1 MRLTGKVAVITGAAR
16 GIGRAIAI
24 GYAREGASVVIADK
38 SCVEQMHAPLWEI
51 RSKGGKAIAVQTD
64 ISNLENHDALVNAA
78 VREFGRLD
86 ILVNNAGVAIHES
99 VLNST
104 PETWEQI
111 IGVNLRGAFFL
122 SCKAA
127 AVMAVNGGGKIINIA
142 SVHDSKPL
150 RERAVY
156 AVSKGGIAMMT
167 KSLALELAE
176 KNICV
181 NSISPGAVATDMN
194 RDALSDPVRRE
205 RLISRIPLGRIAEP
219 EDVVGAAVFLASA
232 ESNYVTGTT
241 IYVDGGL
248 LLS

>member
-1 MRLTGKVAVITGAAR
+1 MRLAGKVALITGAAR

-24 GYAREGASVVIADK
+24 GYAREGASVLMADK
-38 SCVEQMHAPLWEI
+38 LCVEQMQAPLREI
-51 RSKGGKAIAVQTD
+51 LSKDGKATAVQTD
-64 ISNLENHDALVNAA
+64 ISNLESHEALIHAA

-86 ILVNNAGVAIHES
+86 VLVNDAGITIHEP
-99 VLNST
+99 VLNPT

-111 IGVNLRGAFFL
+111 MGVNLRGAYFL
-122 SCKAA
+122 SCQAA
-127 AVMAVNGGGKIINIA
+127 AVMAANGGGKIINIA
-142 SVHDSKPL
+142 SVHDCKPL
-150 RERAVY
+150 RERAIY
-156 AVSKGGIAMMT
+156 AISKGGVAMMT
-167 KSLALELAE
+167 KSLALELAG

-219 EDVVGAAVFLASA
+219 EEIVGAAVFLASS

-248 LLS
+248 LLY

>member
-1 MRLTGKVAVITGAAR
+1 MRLAGRVAVVTGSAR

-24 GYAREGASVVIADK
+24 GYAREGASVVIVDKLCADR
-38 SCVEQMHAPLWEI
+38 ANGPLQEI
-51 RSKGGKAIAVQTD
+51 RSAGGKAIFVEADV
-64 ISNLENHDALVNAA
+64 SNPEDHEKLITAT

-86 ILVNNAGVAIHES
+86 VLVNNAGIALHES
-99 VLNST
+99 VLDAT
-104 PETWEQI
+104 PDTWEQI
-111 IGVNLRGAFFL
+111 MGVNLRGAYFL
-122 SCKAA
+122 SSKAA
-127 AVMAVNGGGKIINIA
+127 EIMAGNGGGKIINVS

-156 AVSKGGIAMMT
+156 AISKGGVAMMT

-181 NSISPGAVATDMN
+181 NSISPGAVATEMN
-194 RDALSDPVRRE
+194 HPTLSDPVKRE
-205 RLISRIPLGRIAEP
+205 KLISRIPLRRIATP
-219 EDVVGAAVFLASA
+219 EEIVGAAVFLASS

-248 LLS
+248 LLE